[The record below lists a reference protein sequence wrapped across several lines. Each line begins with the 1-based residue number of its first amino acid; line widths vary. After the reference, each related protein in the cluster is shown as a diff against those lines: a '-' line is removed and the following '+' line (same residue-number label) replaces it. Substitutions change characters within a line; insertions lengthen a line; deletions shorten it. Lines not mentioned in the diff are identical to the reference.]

1 MMSLKTDL
9 VKNKETTLIKFNF
22 LSIVIICAV
31 LSLMSWIF
39 ISIALGIVFTSISG
53 VYIIFLFITKRSLK
67 KLELTEDE
75 KHT

>member
-1 MMSLKTDL
+1 MMNLKTDL

-22 LSIVIICAV
+22 FSIVIICAV

-39 ISIALGIVFTSISG
+39 ISTALGIVFTSISS

>member
-39 ISIALGIVFTSISG
+39 ISTVLGIVFTSISG